1 VKTSVAKFSA
11 KSGSNMS
18 RIGKLPVAI
27 PEKVSCK
34 IDGNTVT
41 VEGPKG
47 SLTKRF
53 HTSVEIAEK
62 DGQIEVSPREN
73 SRLAKAMY
81 GTARSIING
90 MVVGVTEGYSKSLEI
105 AGVGFKAEVKGNII
119 DMALG
124 YSHPVQFEIPEG
136 VNVTMDGNTKMKIE
150 GIDKQVVGQLAASCK
165 LAFPMEPYKG
175 KGVRIVGEYVRRKEG
190 KKTA

>member
-1 VKTSVAKFSA
+1 
-11 KSGSNMS
+11 MS

-34 IDGNTVT
+34 IDDNVVT
-41 VEGPKG
+41 IEGPKG
-47 SLTKRF
+47 SLTKSF
-53 HTSVEIAEK
+53 HKSVEIAEK
-62 DGQIEVSPREN
+62 DGNIEVTPCDS

-90 MVVGVTEGYSKSLEI
+90 MVIGVTEGYTKNIEI
-105 AGVGFKAEVKGNII
+105 AGVGFKAEVKGKVV
-119 DMALG
+119 DLALG

-136 VNVTMDGNTKMKIE
+136 VTVTMDGNTKMKIE